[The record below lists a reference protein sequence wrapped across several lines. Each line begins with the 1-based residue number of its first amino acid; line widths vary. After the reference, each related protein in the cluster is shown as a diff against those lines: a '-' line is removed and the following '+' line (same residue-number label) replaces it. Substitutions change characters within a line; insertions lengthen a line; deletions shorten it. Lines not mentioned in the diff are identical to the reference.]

1 LSALGKAVSLATLPK
16 IPAFMTTILLL
27 FVLGIVLLALDLFVP
42 GIILS
47 IGGAFAFLSGTAQA
61 FQQYGITGGLEA
73 FAVGAA
79 LLGLMLYIEYGVLP
93 KTRFGKRFFL
103 NASIHG
109 VSQPASD
116 AATLTG
122 RECVALTPLV
132 PTGQVEIDGR
142 RYEALSLDGQADR
155 GARLRVTGT
164 QNFSLTV
171 TKIQ

>member
-1 LSALGKAVSLATLPK
+1 
-16 IPAFMTTILLL
+16 MTIIFLL
-27 FVLGIVLLALDLFVP
+27 FVLGVVLLALDLFVP

-47 IGGAFAFLSGTAQA
+47 VAGAFAFLAGTAQA
-61 FQQYGITGGLEA
+61 FSQYGTAGGLEA
-73 FAVGAA
+73 SAVGAL
-79 LLGLMLYIEYGVLP
+79 LLGIMLYIEYGLLP

-103 NASIHG
+103 HASVAG

-116 AATLTG
+116 AVALKG